1 MQRANARDLD
11 EVSSSLAKMR
21 NLMSQLNS
29 ISDNNQDHGP
39 YKWRN
44 GQNVTYKYWAARG
57 NNPAN
62 TAHKQDCAYVV
73 SSKYSVDFSLTVKA
87 ATLIFISGRGLAI
100 SSAKEGK

>member
-1 MQRANARDLD
+1 
-11 EVSSSLAKMR
+11 MR
-21 NLMSQLNS
+21 RLIWGVAGRTYHNVGNLMPGLNS
-29 ISDNNQDHGP
+29 ISDNNQDHGA

-73 SSKYSVDFSLTVKA
+73 SSKYL
-87 ATLIFISGRGLAI
+87 
-100 SSAKEGK
+100 

>member
-1 MQRANARDLD
+1 
-11 EVSSSLAKMR
+11 
-21 NLMSQLNS
+21 MSRLNS

-73 SSKYSVDFSLTVKA
+73 SSKNIILMKNLENTD
-87 ATLIFISGRGLAI
+87 LIIFCRCSDI
-100 SSAKEGK
+100 